1 LALCSKTGTYDLAA
15 ALETNDLI
23 PMVKVPAGATVIDVI
38 LDVPDLDSG
47 TDVLMSVGY
56 TGALTA
62 FISSSTVAQAGG
74 IVRTSVAG
82 GTAILFS
89 AEDMVQLTVTT
100 GPTTETTGT
109 ISLTV
114 LYTMDP

>member
-1 LALCSKTGTYDLAA
+1 LALCSKTGTYTLTA

-23 PMVKVPAGATVIDVI
+23 PMVKVPAGATVINVV

-47 TDVLMSVGY
+47 TDVLLSVGY

-62 FISSSTVAQAGG
+62 FISSSTVAQTGGVARTDQAGG
-74 IVRTSVAG
+74 SAV
-82 GTAILFS
+82 LFS
-89 AEDMVQLTVTT
+89 AEDNVQLTVTT
-100 GPTTETTGT
+100 GPTTETSGT

-114 LYTMDP
+114 FYTMDP

>member
-1 LALCSKTGTYDLAA
+1 LAA
-15 ALETNDLI
+15 ALDTNDLI

-62 FISSSTVAQAGG
+62 FISSSTVAQTGG
-74 IVRTSVAG
+74 IARTSVAG

-89 AEDMVQLTVTT
+89 AEDNVQLTVTL